1 MPQFDSTFFPSQ
13 LFWLLITFLSLYWV
27 IARFAIPRI
36 RDVLEQRGNT
46 IQDDLDRAER
56 LKTEIDT
63 AISAYESSLSDARS
77 QASDTLR
84 VAAENVKELIDT
96 RQAGISDAIAE
107 QIKNGED
114 RIAAAKA
121 EAMDGLQT
129 VAAETAREAAL
140 RLASLEVDE
149 KRANEAVVAAIRDT
163 R

>member
-1 MPQFDSTFFPSQ
+1 MPQFDPTFFPSQ

-36 RDVLEQRGNT
+36 RDILEQRENT

-56 LKTEIDT
+56 LKTEIDD
-63 AISAYESSLSDARS
+63 AICAYEAALSNARS
-77 QASDTLR
+77 QAGDTLKL
-84 VAAENVKELIDT
+84 AAENVKELIDT
-96 RQAGISDAIAE
+96 RQASISDAIAE
-107 QIKNGED
+107 QIKDGED

-129 VAAETAREAAL
+129 IAAEAAREAAL
-140 RLASLEVDE
+140 RLAELEVD
-149 KRANEAVVAAIRDT
+149 KKTVNEAVLAAIRNA